1 MALPASAVAAS
12 AVIGKI
18 TVTPAEFQ
26 FVQYDAAEIS
36 ALVADLAERLGV
48 ANPIHLIVDETTPL
62 AKTSAELESASS
74 DTTIVIRAESG
85 ALENTKRFTTFGP
98 NHARESIG
106 RMLLRASDR
115 LRDDFADTPPDL
127 ELSLEENA
135 AWDSYCAGRMA
146 QRGYAIIEQRWRYN
160 YRNRF
165 GFSDATDAAFDHLW
179 AATDLGWSDLTNT
192 AV

>member
-1 MALPASAVAAS
+1 MTSPESAVAAS
-12 AVIGKI
+12 AVTGKI
-18 TVTPAEFQ
+18 TITPAEFQ

-36 ALVADLAERLGV
+36 TLVADLAERLGV
-48 ANPIHLIVDETTPL
+48 ANPIHLIIDETTPL
-62 AKTSAELESASS
+62 AKLSAELESASS

-98 NHARESIG
+98 DHARESLG
-106 RMLLRASDR
+106 RMLLRARDR
-115 LRDDFADTPPDL
+115 LRNDFADTPADL

-135 AWDSYCAGRMA
+135 AWDAYCAGRMA
-146 QRGYAIIEQRWRYN
+146 QYGYDIIEQRWRYN

-179 AATDLGWSDLTNT
+179 AATDRSWADLTQ
-192 AV
+192 